1 MTGHAKFDGF
11 HWNTSELPPLTK
23 SRVYESYRPP
33 PVRSGEVC
41 VQQCGLF
48 SKRSEGGKRHGL
60 AEMTVPRPIS
70 FRSTGQSSILK
81 HVVPSSSGDA
91 VTPEVVRAYTEP
103 MKLHTE
109 MVKNALCQLL
119 ATVGST
125 ALSQSS
131 SSGAPLLVDA
141 HGGVGGGQQAGESS
155 GKRRVDASAAIRI
168 LSSEPL
174 VLETNY
180 YTLNPLPAPLC
191 PEHSPPHT
199 SSHSLYVRLVCM
211 PYKYALYQL
220 KIHMFESSDYEIAHV
235 CDIHCRRN
243 VHGGMR

>member
-1 MTGHAKFDGF
+1 MTTAKYYEGNGKSIMKNDLKHKPDLEDLGTKNPSLAWQANALAGHAKFDGF

-70 FRSTGQSSILK
+70 FRSTGQSSILN
-81 HVVPSSSGDA
+81 HVVPASSGDP
-91 VTPEVVRAYTEP
+91 VTPEVVRAYTDP
-103 MKLHTE
+103 MKHQTE
-109 MVKNALCQLL
+109 VVKHALCQLL

-131 SSGAPLLVDA
+131 SSGAPLSVDA
-141 HGGVGGGQQAGESS
+141 HGGVGGGQQTGESS
-155 GKRRVDASAAIRI
+155 GKRPMDASAAIGI
-168 LSSEPL
+168 LSAEPL
-174 VLETNY
+174 VIETNY
-180 YTLNPLPAPLC
+180 NHDTLNPRPAALC
-191 PEHSPPHT
+191 PEHSPPH
-199 SSHSLYVRLVCM
+199 
-211 PYKYALYQL
+211 P
-220 KIHMFESSDYEIAHV
+220 
-235 CDIHCRRN
+235 
-243 VHGGMR
+243 